1 MTGSAN
7 AQGGQ
12 RTVLVTG
19 GAGFVGSYVAQ
30 RLGEAGH
37 RVVLFD
43 LNPPGPQAEWV
54 MRSVR
59 ENIVFEQGG
68 IEDLERLTAV
78 FEEHRPDQ
86 VVHIAAVVG
95 GMATEAKP
103 LQALRINVEGT
114 VNVLEASRATG
125 VGRIVNYSTVS
136 VLPTLQ
142 YQPADVRHPI
152 VLESEGCGVGFYGA
166 AKMSGE
172 VFCFAHRDSFGTD
185 FITLRP
191 SAVYGFGMQL
201 PLFVKPMVENSLA
214 GEPSRF
220 ENGLEF
226 RRDYTHVKDVAD
238 ITIRALEL
246 PADRVVDRIF
256 YAATGRDAVS
266 TERLV
271 EIVREVIPGADIE
284 VGSGLT
290 EAQVVDL
297 RYRGRVSLENARE
310 QLGFEP
316 KYADLKAG
324 IEDYVAMY
332 SEYMA
337 HESSATAAR

>member
-1 MTGSAN
+1 MTDTPS
-7 AQGGQ
+7 AQGSP

-59 ENIVFEQGG
+59 EQIVFEQGS
-68 IEDLERLTAV
+68 IEDLERLNAV
-78 FEEHRPDQ
+78 FGRHRPDQ

-95 GMATEAKP
+95 PSATESLP

-114 VNVLEASRATG
+114 VNVLEASRQAG

-142 YQPADVRHPI
+142 YQPADASHPI
-152 VLESEGCGVGFYGA
+152 VLPGEGCGAGFYGA
-166 AKMSGE
+166 AKMAGE
-172 VFCFAHRDSFGTD
+172 LFCFAHHESFGTD
-185 FITLRP
+185 FISLRP

-201 PLFVKPMVENSLA
+201 PLFVKTMVENALA
-214 GEPSRF
+214 GEPTRF

-226 RRDYTHVKDVAD
+226 RRDYTYCKDVAD
-238 ITIRALEL
+238 LTVKALDV

-266 TERLV
+266 TDRLV

-290 EAQVVDL
+290 DAQVRDL
-297 RYRGRVSLENARE
+297 RYRGRVSLENSRE

-316 KYADLKAG
+316 RYADLKAG

-332 SEYMA
+332 REYTA
-337 HESSATAAR
+337 RALTSTAA